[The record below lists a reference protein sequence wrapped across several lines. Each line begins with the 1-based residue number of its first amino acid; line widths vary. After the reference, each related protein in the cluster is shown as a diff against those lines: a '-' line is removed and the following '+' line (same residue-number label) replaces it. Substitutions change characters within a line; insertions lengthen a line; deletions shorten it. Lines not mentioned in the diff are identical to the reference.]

1 MKNTNRLRLI
11 ASIVLITGFLGY
23 CASLSA
29 VAGSQA
35 LGEAVRRCDL
45 KATQKYIEAGIDI
58 NSVDNSGRT
67 PLINAVDVNCSSLI
81 KLLIDKGAQINAVD
95 TQGMT
100 PLHYAATKGNTD
112 LVLLLLAK
120 GSNINDQD
128 KNGNTPLHM
137 AVLANSIDA
146 VKALLDKGADIN
158 IKNKAGQ
165 KAFALTQTT
174 SIRDLINHRQLELDE
189 QKRKAQEQEK
199 IAQEKLQDKQRVAK
213 LTNDELRYE
222 LDLRWQK
229 LQAAHAGFPI
239 EKLFRCC
246 ADWARSLVGGSGG
259 GLHTDDYI
267 ANLKKMVYPA
277 QMALIYRDKFLQ
289 TGGRGEIYGSQ
300 LSRMGTYPND
310 DRRYFDC
317 VYDLTID
324 TEIAKF
330 GHIYKLTP
338 QEEADIKA
346 KAKADPLKPLTE
358 KQKKA
363 QALTQERLQDKER
376 VTRLSNDQLR
386 GEIDL
391 RWQKLHAANVRNFPA
406 VKLFECFGQWRY
418 EITIVFANRS
428 FQAPADV
435 AQQIK
440 RLIEN
445 NPLGNH
451 NLSQVILT
459 DYGRGVFLQTTK
471 YKEVASPWYGSW
483 GEMPEADRRYLN
495 CVYDLTID
503 TEVATFGHIYKL
515 TAQEEAD
522 IKAKAKADPL
532 VKK

>member
-174 SIRDLINHRQLELDE
+174 AIRDLINHRQLELDE
-189 QKRKAQEQEK
+189 QKRKAQAQEK

-213 LTNDELRYE
+213 LINDELRYE

-229 LQAAHAGFPI
+229 LWKKAPANTDAFF
-239 EKLFRCC
+239 KCL
-246 ADWARSLVGGSGG
+246 ARLVAEA
-259 GLHTDDYI
+259 I
-267 ANLKKMVYPA
+267 
-277 QMALIYRDKFLQ
+277 
-289 TGGRGEIYGSQ
+289 GGREAH
-300 LSRMGTYPND
+300 M
-310 DRRYFDC
+310 FD
-317 VYDLTID
+317 
-324 TEIAKF
+324 
-330 GHIYKLTP
+330 
-338 QEEADIKA
+338 Q
-346 KAKADPLKPLTE
+346 
-358 KQKKA
+358 A
-363 QALTQERLQDKER
+363 QYI
-376 VTRLSNDQLR
+376 NNNLR
-386 GEIDL
+386 GL
-391 RWQKLHAANVRNFPA
+391 GR
-406 VKLFECFGQWRY
+406 
-418 EITIVFANRS
+418 
-428 FQAPADV
+428 V
-435 AQQIK
+435 AIFSPSGRETFIHIK
-440 RLIEN
+440 
-445 NPLGNH
+445 
-451 NLSQVILT
+451 
-459 DYGRGVFLQTTK
+459 
-471 YKEVASPWYGSW
+471 
-483 GEMPEADRRYLN
+483 
-495 CVYDLTID
+495 
-503 TEVATFGHIYKL
+503 
-515 TAQEEAD
+515 
-522 IKAKAKADPL
+522 
-532 VKK
+532 